1 MITNNFGG
9 DQENVFLEG
18 KKKFSFHQKNYRWSK
33 QPINEIIGKPT
44 LADVTAN
51 TIQYTSLFLKTQV
64 HALRDFANEM
74 T

>member
-1 MITNNFGG
+1 MITYNFGG
-9 DQENVFLEG
+9 GQENVLVKV

-51 TIQYTSLFLKTQV
+51 NMQYTSLFLKTQV